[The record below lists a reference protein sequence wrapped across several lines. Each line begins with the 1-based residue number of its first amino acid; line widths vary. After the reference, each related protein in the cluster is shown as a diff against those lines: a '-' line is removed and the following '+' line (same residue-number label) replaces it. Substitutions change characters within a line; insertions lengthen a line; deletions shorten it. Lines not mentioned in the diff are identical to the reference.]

1 VYLDYFGLRE
11 LPFNITPSPRFLYRT
26 EGHRRALEHI
36 VFGVR
41 QRKGFIL
48 LTGDVGTGKT
58 TLCRA
63 MLQTLGT
70 NYRTALI
77 LNPCLSATQLLRAIV
92 AELGI
97 TPAKGD
103 QLRLRELLNELL
115 LNELSADRDVVLVID
130 EAQLL
135 SFELLEQIRLLSNL
149 ETDDR
154 KLIQIV
160 LSGQPELSRKL
171 ADTRLRQLRQRITT
185 RCHLDPISRDETE
198 RYIHHRLRIAGGSD
212 RPSFTA
218 PAIDSVHCHSCG
230 VPRLVNAICDMSLL
244 SAYAQQQNRVNTEHV
259 ESAVGDLRESL
270 T

>member
-1 VYLDYFGLRE
+1 MYLDYFGLRE

-26 EGHRRALEHI
+26 AGHRRALEHV

-58 TLCRA
+58 TLCRTV
-63 MLQTLGT
+63 LQTLGT
-70 NYRTALI
+70 DYRTALI
-77 LNPCLSATQLLRAIV
+77 LNPCLSVTQLLRAIV
-92 AELGI
+92 TELGVAS
-97 TPAKGD
+97 AKGD
-103 QLRLRELLNELL
+103 QLRLREMLNELL
-115 LNELSADRDVVLVID
+115 LDELRANRDVVLVID

-135 SFELLEQIRLLSNL
+135 TFELLEQIRLLSNL

-160 LSGQPELSRKL
+160 LSGQPELSRKM
-171 ADTRLRQLRQRITT
+171 ADARLRQLRQRITT

-198 RYIHHRLRIAGGSD
+198 RYIHHRLRIAGGNG

-218 PAIDSVHCHSCG
+218 PAVDTVHCHSSG

-244 SAYAQQQNRVNTEHV
+244 SAYAQQQDRVDTAHV
-259 ESAVGDLRESL
+259 ESAVDDLQESL